1 MVLSFQGPSGGL
13 VFPMQGV
20 STHWFA
26 QVFQPQSI
34 GDIGG
39 SFERSLW
46 LGLIVMLLTVTLSFL
61 AGLGFRKRFA
71 GSAALFYVAVASLIM
86 PSVVVSLGIGAL
98 FEMLGIERNWW
109 SSGLGAHL
117 TWTLP
122 FGLLIMFA
130 VFNRFDKRFEEAAR
144 DLGASP
150 VQTVRHVVLPI
161 VLPSLVGV
169 ALFGFTLS
177 YDELARSSQ
186 ALGALNTLPLELQA
200 MQTNAT
206 TPVIY
211 ALGTLTTALSLVVI
225 GTSLSVLYWLRA
237 RQAKKGSDA
246 GKGMGAVAGGHRNQ
260 SECTLVAPRPA
271 GQQGLRRRQSHL
283 NIRVAPAA
291 AGSAVRRFVMRL
303 FDLTGRV
310 AIVTGGNGGIGL
322 AMARGLGQAGAAVVV
337 VGRNADKSA
346 AAVAELE
353 NGGARA
359 VAIEADVTRG
369 GRLRGPGREDGRAA
383 GAARHPGQQC
393 RDQRPQAARGL

>member
-1 MVLSFQGPSGGL
+1 MLRETHPRTFVLLSALFALFVLFLYGPTLTITVLSFQGLGGGL
-13 VFPMQGV
+13 VFPMQGF

-26 QVFQPQSI
+26 EVFQPQSI

-39 SFERSLW
+39 SFKRSLW
-46 LGLIVMLLTVTLSFL
+46 LGLIVMLLTVSFSFL
-61 AGLGFRKRFA
+61 AGLAFRRRFLGA
-71 GSAALFYVAVASLIM
+71 AALFYVAVASLIM

-98 FEMLGIERNWW
+98 FELLGIERTWW

-150 VQTVRHVVLPI
+150 YQTVRHVVLPI

-211 ALGTLTTALSLVVI
+211 ALGTLTTALSLAVI
-225 GTSLSVLYWLRA
+225 GTSLSVLWWLRA
-237 RQAKKGSDA
+237 RQASKGSDA
-246 GKGMGAVAGGHRNQ
+246 GKGMV
-260 SECTLVAPRPA
+260 
-271 GQQGLRRRQSHL
+271 
-283 NIRVAPAA
+283 
-291 AGSAVRRFVMRL
+291 
-303 FDLTGRV
+303 
-310 AIVTGGNGGIGL
+310 
-322 AMARGLGQAGAAVVV
+322 
-337 VGRNADKSA
+337 
-346 AAVAELE
+346 
-353 NGGARA
+353 
-359 VAIEADVTRG
+359 
-369 GRLRGPGREDGRAA
+369 
-383 GAARHPGQQC
+383 
-393 RDQRPQAARGL
+393 

>member
-1 MVLSFQGPSGGL
+1 MLRETHPRSFAILAVVFALFVLFLYGPTLTITVLSFQGPSGGL

-20 STHWFA
+20 STHWFG
-26 QVFQPQSI
+26 QVFQRQSI

-39 SFERSLW
+39 SFDRSLK
-46 LGLIVMLLTVTLSFL
+46 LGLIVMLLTVTISFL
-61 AGLGFRKRFA
+61 AGLAFRRRFVGA
-71 GSAALFYVAVASLIM
+71 GALFYIAVASLIM

-98 FEMLGIERNWW
+98 FELMGIERNWW

-200 MQTNAT
+200 MQSNAT

-225 GTSLSVLYWLRA
+225 GTSLAVLYGLRA
-237 RQAKKGSDA
+237 RQARKGTDA
-246 GKGMGAVAGGHRNQ
+246 GKGMV
-260 SECTLVAPRPA
+260 
-271 GQQGLRRRQSHL
+271 
-283 NIRVAPAA
+283 
-291 AGSAVRRFVMRL
+291 
-303 FDLTGRV
+303 
-310 AIVTGGNGGIGL
+310 
-322 AMARGLGQAGAAVVV
+322 
-337 VGRNADKSA
+337 
-346 AAVAELE
+346 
-353 NGGARA
+353 
-359 VAIEADVTRG
+359 
-369 GRLRGPGREDGRAA
+369 
-383 GAARHPGQQC
+383 
-393 RDQRPQAARGL
+393 

>member
-1 MVLSFQGPSGGL
+1 MLRETRPRSFAVLATVFALFVLFLYGPTLTITVLSFQGPSGGL
-13 VFPMQGV
+13 VFPMQGA
-20 STHWFA
+20 STHWFG
-26 QVFQPQSI
+26 QVFQRQSI

-39 SFERSLW
+39 SFDRSLK
-46 LGLIVMLLTVTLSFL
+46 LGLIVMLLTVTISFL
-61 AGLGFRKRFA
+61 AGLAFRRRFVGA
-71 GSAALFYVAVASLIM
+71 GALFYIAVASLIM

-98 FEMLGIERNWW
+98 FELMGIERNWW

-200 MQTNAT
+200 MQSNAT

-225 GTSLSVLYWLRA
+225 GTSLAVLYGLRA
-237 RQAKKGSDA
+237 RQARKGTDA
-246 GKGMGAVAGGHRNQ
+246 GKGMV
-260 SECTLVAPRPA
+260 
-271 GQQGLRRRQSHL
+271 
-283 NIRVAPAA
+283 
-291 AGSAVRRFVMRL
+291 
-303 FDLTGRV
+303 
-310 AIVTGGNGGIGL
+310 
-322 AMARGLGQAGAAVVV
+322 
-337 VGRNADKSA
+337 
-346 AAVAELE
+346 
-353 NGGARA
+353 
-359 VAIEADVTRG
+359 
-369 GRLRGPGREDGRAA
+369 
-383 GAARHPGQQC
+383 
-393 RDQRPQAARGL
+393 